1 MDKTTIKKLRK
12 KLDNESLSYDDIV
25 DIESAFAEIPDEQL
39 RDLRENAMAS
49 DMLDE
54 IEQQNSSDELKT
66 SYKCSYCKTPRT
78 KELPTSDETGETYC
92 PDCNTTQDNEDN
104 CLHNYNDDICTT
116 CGDVRENETDKIIKR
131 REELMDLFTPNGNNW
146 DELMELLEL
155 ERQLTLEEE

>member
-12 KLDNESLSYDDIV
+12 KLDNANISYGEIADIK
-25 DIESAFAEIPDEQL
+25 SAFAEIPDEKL

-54 IEQQNSSDELKT
+54 I
-66 SYKCSYCKTPRT
+66 
-78 KELPTSDETGETYC
+78 
-92 PDCNTTQDNEDN
+92 EDN

-131 REELMDLFTPNGNNW
+131 REELMDLFTPSGNNW
-146 DELMELLEL
+146 EELMELLEL
-155 ERQLTLEEE
+155 ERELTLREE

>member
-54 IEQQNSSDELKT
+54 LEVQN
-66 SYKCSYCKTPRT
+66 
-78 KELPTSDETGETYC
+78 G
-92 PDCNTTQDNEDN
+92 
-104 CLHNYNDDICTT
+104 
-116 CGDVRENETDKIIKR
+116 
-131 REELMDLFTPNGNNW
+131 
-146 DELMELLEL
+146 
-155 ERQLTLEEE
+155 